1 MEDKILKTILTA
13 GKPLKAGEI
22 AELSGIDKKEV
33 DKAVKTLK
41 MEEKIFCPKRCFY
54 DVSKK

>member
-1 MEDKILKTILTA
+1 MKRKILDTIITA

-22 AELSGIDKKEV
+22 AELSGIEKKEV
-33 DKAVKTLK
+33 DKLVKQLK
-41 MEEKIFCPKRCFY
+41 VENEIFCPKRCLY